1 MKLNWKLQFLAVRLL
16 VVLSLT
22 ACARQSEPFN
32 PGEKI
37 SQDALVF
44 LASGTVPG
52 KKLLDDSPKIISTV
66 QESPGVFIT
75 QVRSISYDIWTDV
88 NLSSQSLRSGSGP
101 FDIGFQRYKV
111 RSNSGVT
118 NSSGLGGVCKSNTSS
133 FPASGITATGLNCG
147 TSQFISDVAGQ
158 AEVVGGGGA
167 SFNGSQVMTDLN
179 NGWFIYNIPSLTPN
193 FTVFVVKSG
202 DGAKYYAIQ
211 VIDYYSEAGTS
222 GYPKFRWREI
232 NP

>member
-22 ACARQSEPFN
+22 ACARQSESFD
-32 PGEKI
+32 PGEKLAK
-37 SQDALVF
+37 DALVF
-44 LASGTVPG
+44 IASGNLPG

-75 QVRSISYDIWTDV
+75 QLRSISYDLWTDV
-88 NLSSQSLRSGSGP
+88 NLSSQSLRSGSGV

-118 NSSGLGGVCKSNTSS
+118 NPSGLGGVCKSNTSS
-133 FPASGITATGLNCG
+133 FPASAISAATINC
-147 TSQFISDVAGQ
+147 TTYVADVAGQ

>member
-1 MKLNWKLQFLAVRLL
+1 MKLNWMLQFLAVRLL

-167 SFNGSQVMTDLN
+167 SFNGSEVMTDFT
-179 NGWFIYNIPSLTPN
+179 NGWFIYNIPTLTPN

>member
-133 FPASGITATGLNCG
+133 FPASGISAAGLSIVHRYV
-147 TSQFISDVAGQ
+147 SQMLQDKQKLLVVAEP
-158 AEVVGGGGA
+158 ALMEV
-167 SFNGSQVMTDLN
+167 
-179 NGWFIYNIPSLTPN
+179 
-193 FTVFVVKSG
+193 
-202 DGAKYYAIQ
+202 
-211 VIDYYSEAGTS
+211 
-222 GYPKFRWREI
+222 R
-232 NP
+232 

>member
-1 MKLNWKLQFLAVRLL
+1 MKLNWKMQFLAVRLL

-22 ACARQSEPFN
+22 ACARQSEPFD
-32 PGEKI
+32 PEEKLAK
-37 SQDALVF
+37 DALVF
-44 LASGTVPG
+44 IASGNLPG

-88 NLSSQSLRSGSGP
+88 NLSSQSLRSGSGT

-118 NSSGLGGVCKSNTSS
+118 NSSGLGGVCKSNTTS
-133 FPASGITATGLNCG
+133 FPASVISAATINC
-147 TSQFISDVAGQ
+147 TTYVADVSGQ

-167 SFNGSQVMTDLN
+167 SFNGSEVMTDFT
-179 NGWFIYNIPSLTPN
+179 NGWFIYNIPTLTPN